1 LLQSLRLKE
10 SNYDKA
16 VLNQGQSTRNL
27 LTSRQIHLKIP
38 APDTNM
44 VLMNTTD
51 ATQSTRLHFLV
62 AEDSLVNQA
71 LAIRILES
79 NGHSVT
85 VVSNGREA
93 VEALSD
99 DRFDVVLMDVDM
111 PEMDGISATRA
122 IRDRERSV
130 GRRIPIVAVTANE
143 NRDECLRAGMDAYLP
158 KPLRLEPLS
167 KALLSVL
174 GRTAA

>member
-1 LLQSLRLKE
+1 
-10 SNYDKA
+10 
-16 VLNQGQSTRNL
+16 
-27 LTSRQIHLKIP
+27 
-38 APDTNM
+38 
-44 VLMNTTD
+44 MNTSNAPQ
-51 ATQSTRLHFLV
+51 ATKLHFLV

-79 NGHSVT
+79 SGHHVT
-85 VVSNGREA
+85 VVNNGREA
-93 VEALSD
+93 VDALPD

-122 IRDRERSV
+122 IRERERSA
-130 GRRIPIVAVTANE
+130 GRRIPIVAVTSNE

-158 KPLRLEPLS
+158 KPLRLGPLS
-167 KALLSVL
+167 KTLEAVL